1 VFNLVEA
8 LALVFFA
15 IVLVAL
21 AIFLT
26 NLLRGRER
34 KALEEE
40 TEEDFNEEFEVDDS
54 GCPSSQGMKDL
65 IEWMEEDQRFRK
77 IESSDVIEQVQ
88 EIPTTPRE

>member
-1 VFNLVEA
+1 MVDG

-21 AIFLT
+21 AIFST
-26 NLLRGRER
+26 NVLRARET

-40 TEEDFNEEFEVDDS
+40 TEEDLNEEFEVDDS
-54 GCPSSQGMKDL
+54 GRPSSQGMKDL
-65 IEWMEEDQRFRK
+65 IEWMEEDQQFRK

-88 EIPTTPRE
+88 EIPTPP